1 MSGLWPEYDGKRSLW
16 FGKNNNIE
24 KKKGERDET
33 MTTLIYHCY
42 GVHLTQAF

>member
-1 MSGLWPEYDGKRSLW
+1 MAKGPYGLEKIINIGK
-16 FGKNNNIE
+16 KK

>member
-1 MSGLWPEYDGKRSLW
+1 MAKGPYGLEKIIIL
-16 FGKNNNIE
+16 KKK